1 MASTPAGSW
10 PVTEAPGE
18 TTAAATAEATGG
30 TTGEATH
37 GTTEPTTEPTAAP
50 VAAPMAECLGGAVHL
65 ACAESPAD
73 ELAVIVAGFSG
84 YEAQTRARALTRLAA
99 LRGLRRLPGDR
110 HRTVQAGTE
119 LRLSDFVADPPAGLG
134 LHVPG
139 TGLLS
144 GRRYRLPAEVVWAG
158 GHECLVEP
166 ATSGVVDSGVPEAIA
181 EVVAHDVVARWWAEP
196 REPLLR
202 VSAALGRLLPAG
214 VTAAASGLGLRM
226 SAFVLS
232 VPDLRVALVTVGG
245 EGATLAAAAGRTVR
259 QAVCEAFLRA
269 MAAKAQPWSTLELPD
284 CLRRFAVWQ
293 READYAAYL
302 ERLAVDADPRLVD
315 EVSGLRPSGW
325 PEIAARRFGH
335 EPVAVRADGDGP
347 VVKVLC
353 PGALCYRAASGATVL
368 PCPVP

>member
-10 PVTEAPGE
+10 PVTE
-18 TTAAATAEATGG
+18 
-30 TTGEATH
+30 TTGEAT
-37 GTTEPTTEPTAAP
+37 GETA
-50 VAAPMAECLGGAVHL
+50 VPMADSLGGTVHL
-65 ACAESPAD
+65 ACAESPRD

-84 YEAQTRARALTRLAA
+84 YEAQSRARALARLAA
-99 LRGLRRLPGDR
+99 LRRLRRLPGDGR
-110 HRTVQAGTE
+110 QAAWTGTE
-119 LRLSDFVADPPAGLG
+119 LRLSDFVADPPASLRR
-134 LHVPG
+134 HVPG

-144 GRRYRLPAEVVWAG
+144 GRRYRLPVEVVWTG

-181 EVVAHDVVARWWAEP
+181 EVVAHDVVARWWAAP

-202 VSAALGRLLPAG
+202 VSGALERLLPPG
-214 VTAAASGLGLRM
+214 VTAAAAGLGLRM

-245 EGATLAAAAGRTVR
+245 EGATLAAAAGRTVKS
-259 QAVCEAFLRA
+259 AVCEAFLRA

-284 CLRRFAVWQ
+284 CLRRFAVWE
-293 READYAAYL
+293 READYAAHL

-335 EPVAVRADGDGP
+335 EPVAVRADGDRGE
-347 VVKVLC
+347 VIKVLC

>member
-10 PVTEAPGE
+10 PVTE
-18 TTAAATAEATGG
+18 
-30 TTGEATH
+30 TTGEAPGDTA
-37 GTTEPTTEPTAAP
+37 GGMAGDMADDMAGETAAGT
-50 VAAPMAECLGGAVHL
+50 AGEAFAPMADCLGGAVHL
-65 ACAESPAD
+65 ACAESPRD
-73 ELAVIVAGFSG
+73 ELAVIVAGFAG
-84 YEAQTRARALTRLAA
+84 YEAQSRARALARLAA
-99 LRGLRRLPGDR
+99 LRRLRRLTGDGPQPAW
-110 HRTVQAGTE
+110 TGTE
-119 LRLSDFVADPPAGLG
+119 LRLSDFVADPPASLRR
-134 LHVPG
+134 HVPG

-144 GRRYRLPAEVVWAG
+144 GRRYRLPVEVVWTG

-202 VSAALGRLLPAG
+202 VSGSLDRLLPPG

-245 EGATLAAAAGRTVR
+245 EGATLAAAAGRTVKS
-259 QAVCEAFLRA
+259 AVCEAFLRA
-269 MAAKAQPWSTLELPD
+269 MAARAQPWSTLELPD

-293 READYAAYL
+293 REGDYAAHL

-335 EPVAVRADGDGP
+335 EPVAVRAGGE

-353 PGALCYRAASGATVL
+353 PGAACYRAAPGATVL